1 MINSLRY
8 NCRLHLLNQAFLD
21 FLFNCFIKI
30 AQREDVCASDKFC
43 ALAKDPAILD

>member
-30 AQREDVCASDKFC
+30 AQRELSDKFC